1 MIYFVLFSLIRNFA
15 AMKIRIDVVGLSHW
29 DVRERWKEYAAE
41 AVGKQ
46 LTFVPE
52 PENVKDPY
60 AVRAR
65 EGSLHIGYVAVS
77 DLDMFYQA
85 LKGSG
90 KKRLRGTV
98 VESFPEPALLI
109 VECEVDGVDWDY
121 DPFSD
126 KPYENWHYE
135 GISLMPQKLQKLQDL
150 ADDLTDELEAPVS
163 DSTRKRVLGLTKQ
176 LVETNP
182 FDMSREMTRTRYRI
196 ERLLSEREDPE
207 LRELTTKLHQQKGL
221 LMSHDSRN
229 KVARYLFI
237 ELPTKLRQK
246 GFEQSHYTYDNRLD
260 QLEAL
265 LHSFPFQ
272 LYDKFQND
280 PVDFLREVYYN
291 HVPRHL
297 LFQLLSGIILMILKG
312 RVNVLKW
319 GRKGDTEPLEQIKAL
334 GNPQPQK
341 GPTGPLFTPQ
351 TEPYWQALEEAGFVG
366 KDRRLLPKTSR
377 QQAAYIAEIFA
388 EKLKLKAK
396 FKYFQELW
404 GVRNLAQEKWTRHE
418 KGVNPPRHRE
428 IDEIF
433 E

>member
-1 MIYFVLFSLIRNFA
+1 MSSLIRNFVP
-15 AMKIRIDVVGLSHW
+15 MKININVVALSHC
-29 DVRERWKEYAAE
+29 DVRDYWKEYTAE

-65 EGSLHIGYVAVS
+65 EGSLHIGYVPVS

-163 DSTRKRVLGLTKQ
+163 DATRKRVLSLTKQ

-207 LRELTTKLHQQKGL
+207 LRELTTRLRQQKGL

-229 KVARYLFI
+229 EVARYLFI

-265 LHSFPFQ
+265 LRSFPFQ

-291 HVPRHL
+291 HVPRHP

-312 RVNVLKW
+312 RTHVLKW
-319 GRKGDTEPLEQIKAL
+319 GKEGDTEPLEQIKAL

-366 KDRRLLPKTSR
+366 KDRRLLSKTTR
-377 QQAAYIAEIFA
+377 QQAAYIAEAFA
-388 EKLKLKAK
+388 DKLKLKAK

-404 GVRNLAQEKWTRHE
+404 GVRNLAQEKWARQE
-418 KGVNPPRHRE
+418 KGVNPSRHRE

-433 E
+433 K

>member
-1 MIYFVLFSLIRNFA
+1 
-15 AMKIRIDVVGLSHW
+15 MKIRIDVVGLSHW
-29 DVRERWKEYAAE
+29 DVRDRWKEYAAE

-98 VESFPEPALLI
+98 VESFPEPALLN
-109 VECEVDGVDWDY
+109 VECEVDSVDWDY
-121 DPFSD
+121 EPFSD

-135 GISLMPQKLQKLQDL
+135 GIPLMPQKLLKLQDL
-150 ADDLTDELEAPVS
+150 ADDLTDELEAPVCDAS
-163 DSTRKRVLGLTKQ
+163 RERVLGLTKQ

-182 FDMSREMTRTRYRI
+182 FDLSREMTRTRYRI
-196 ERLLSEREDPE
+196 ERLLSQREDPE
-207 LRELTTKLHQQKGL
+207 LRELTTKLRQQKGL
-221 LMSHDSRN
+221 LMSHETRDE
-229 KVARYLFI
+229 VARYLFI

-246 GFEQSHYTYDNRLD
+246 GFERSHYTYDNRLD

-265 LHSFPFQ
+265 LRSFPFQ

-312 RVNVLKW
+312 RTNVLKW
-319 GRKGDTEPLEQIKAL
+319 GRDGDTEPLEQIKAL
-334 GNPQPQK
+334 GKPQPQK
-341 GPTGPLFTPQ
+341 SQTGPLFTAEA
-351 TEPYWQALEEAGFVG
+351 EPYWQALEEAGFVG
-366 KDRRLLPKTSR
+366 KDRRLLPSTTR
-377 QQAAYIAEIFA
+377 QQAMYIAEAFA
-388 EKLKLKAK
+388 QKLRLKTKWKL
-396 FKYFQELW
+396 FQDFW
-404 GVRNLAQEKWTRHE
+404 GINNLAQERKKMEDTG
-418 KGVNPPRHRE
+418 KLPASAKE
-428 IDEIF
+428 IDLIF
-433 E
+433 EE